1 MVMGEK
7 PGDFKTGSGPVER
20 ALATSAMGNSP
31 AFGFS
36 IMITASFG
44 VLATE
49 LGIPQVADLFAFAVA
64 AALAVGMIE
73 GVVSRGFRRRVDAT
87 TPEVAMLGTALNVVS
102 VAVGIAAALL
112 ISQISDGPLGW
123 GLAAFVA
130 SALYVLVESGGI
142 LIAEYVQAARGDRD
156 AKD

>member
-1 MVMGEK
+1 MGEQ
-7 PGDFKTGSGPVER
+7 PGERYTDSGPVER

-49 LGIPQVADLFAFAVA
+49 LDRPHVADLFAFGIA
-64 AALAVGMIE
+64 AALAVAVIE
-73 GVVSRGFRRRVDAT
+73 GLVSRGFRRRVNST

-112 ISQISDGPLGW
+112 VSQLMDGPLGW
-123 GLAAFVA
+123 GLGAFVA
-130 SALYVLVESGGI
+130 ATLYVLVESSEI
-142 LIAEYVQAARGDRD
+142 LIAEYIQAARGDREAAED
-156 AKD
+156 